1 MKTTDEIRARL
12 FELQDLKYKEFNSK
26 LIPTVP
32 PERFIGVRIP
42 DLRKLAKETAKETN
56 KKKPVS
62 SKSDSRIAFDSNE
75 VTAKSESTKFT
86 LGDSMGTENAMQ
98 FLNDLPHYY
107 HEENALHGYIIEQI
121 KDYETCLAEINR
133 FLPYVDNW
141 AVCDTISPK
150 IFGKN
155 KDKLINEIN
164 VWLASDRPYTMRF
177 AIGMLLKFYL
187 DSDFRPEQAK
197 AVAQIRSEEYY
208 VNMMI
213 AWYFAT
219 ALAKQYDVILP
230 YLEEKRLPVW
240 VHNKTVQKAV
250 ESYRITAEQKDYLKS
265 LKIKRQ

>member
-1 MKTTDEIRARL
+1 MKAMLLKTSQTQDCTLYSKTPDTERFMKTTDEIRARL

-62 SKSDSRIAFDSNE
+62 SKSDSRKTFESNE
-75 VTAKSESTKFT
+75 VIAKSESTKFT

-141 AVCDTISPK
+141 AVCDCFCWRLRALMDVTAYCAYPFHNKCPSLYVIVLIS
-150 IFGKN
+150 GKPARGAVCVRKN
-155 KDKLINEIN
+155 RSQVPNDKNILTQNGILNYKNLCKE
-164 VWLASDRPYTMRF
+164 Y
-177 AIGMLLKFYL
+177 
-187 DSDFRPEQAK
+187 
-197 AVAQIRSEEYY
+197 AQ
-208 VNMMI
+208 
-213 AWYFAT
+213 
-219 ALAKQYDVILP
+219 
-230 YLEEKRLPVW
+230 KRLF
-240 VHNKTVQKAV
+240 
-250 ESYRITAEQKDYLKS
+250 
-265 LKIKRQ
+265 